1 MSERMSVFSDA
12 CNHFS
17 LVISLHGH
25 CGYVY
30 MQRDIGVRDDAHSLG
45 GTGEP
50 AGRLG
55 RNYPLRNV
63 LSRSYWLCIRE
74 ALVVLKLAMG

>member
-1 MSERMSVFSDA
+1 MSERLSVHSES
-12 CNHFS
+12 CKYFS

-30 MQRDIGVRDDAHSLG
+30 VQRDIGVRNDAHSLG
-45 GTGEP
+45 GTGEL

-63 LSRSYWLCIRE
+63 LSRCYWLCIRE
-74 ALVVLKLAMG
+74 VLAVLGLAMG